1 MEPILE
7 VGGSFQDG
15 NLSIIY
21 ELNFNLSTRL
31 HPVTAGGHTR
41 FGSELNVSPDLGAI
55 LKPLIQPNF
64 NGAGEIDWP
73 GSAFK
78 ADVLIFTET
87 RL

>member
-7 VGGSFQDG
+7 VGGSFQAG

-55 LKPLIQPNF
+55 
-64 NGAGEIDWP
+64 
-73 GSAFK
+73 
-78 ADVLIFTET
+78 
-87 RL
+87 